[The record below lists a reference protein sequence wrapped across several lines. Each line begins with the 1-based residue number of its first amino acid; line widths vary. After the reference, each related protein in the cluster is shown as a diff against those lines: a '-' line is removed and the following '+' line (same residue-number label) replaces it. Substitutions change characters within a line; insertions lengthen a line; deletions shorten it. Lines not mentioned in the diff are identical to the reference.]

1 MMEPLDFGIG
11 RVVQSTQGR
20 DRGYY
25 FLVTEKAGDGLVM
38 IADGDLHRLNHPK
51 KKKTKHLRAKPV
63 LIDFGTIRPEGGKVQ
78 DSDLRKA
85 LEAHGFAAE
94 RSLRKEG

>member
-1 MMEPLDFGIG
+1 MKEPLDFGTG

-20 DRGYY
+20 DRGYF
-25 FLVTEKAGDGLVM
+25 FLVTEEAGDGLVM
-38 IADGDLHRLNHPK
+38 IADGNLHRP
-51 KKKTKHLRAKPV
+51 KHLRAKPV
-63 LIDFGTIRPEGGKVQ
+63 LIDFGTIRPEGGKMQ

-85 LEAHGFAAE
+85 LETNGFAPE